1 MYGFVLCGKGY
12 NYYVKIEKIFKKSTK
27 MYWHIGHD
35 MILYNQKGGKQMSKQ
50 KKKKPK
56 KIKKLLAQAV
66 IDLTVGLILLI
77 IDKLL

>member
-1 MYGFVLCGKGY
+1 
-12 NYYVKIEKIFKKSTK
+12 
-27 MYWHIGHD
+27 